1 MDTLCRDIRV
11 AIRSLRKKP
20 GFTVTVILTL
30 ALGIG
35 ADTTIFSVVHSVL
48 LKPIDYPKERPQ
60 DVVVIAEVS
69 SGRMA
74 VSYPTFQD
82 WRKIPTSFENL
93 AGFRNSSVN
102 LTGREKP
109 LRLSVRM
116 TSSNYFEIYGVRPLI
131 GRFYT
136 LDEDRAG
143 GELVTV
149 LSYPLWQSKFG
160 GREDVLGESVTLN
173 EQSFTIVG
181 VLPAGFG
188 LLPSERLFVP
198 LESWAETYASKS
210 RGDHQGIFAVVRL
223 ATSSS
228 FAEARLEMEALAK
241 RLEEEYPRTNSG
253 VGVQL
258 DSLEEMRLRNYRGML
273 LLLLGA
279 VTLLLFA
286 LVVSTASGI
295 LFGLIPALQTS
306 RTDVNSFLKDGGRN
320 AGNLSGQGLRQTFL
334 VAEVALATVLLL
346 AAGLL
351 VRTLFELTRVDLGFE
366 PAKVLT
372 MNLGLTGERYTRE
385 NLTTFYREL
394 KQQVEAVPGVESA
407 SVGTAIPMQGSNWT
421 SIFIVEGQPI
431 PARAQLPASAFTP
444 VDTVY
449 FSTLGIRLLQGR
461 RFHEFDRPDTQSVCV
476 VNESLARHFWPGESA
491 LGKRLKQGWPE
502 SDGPNHPWREVV
514 GVVGDVKQDGLD
526 RESRMETYLPMAQ
539 SPQSFIRLV
548 VRSEK
553 QTLPLVEPI
562 RKALQQLDPNIPLYS
577 IPSMDELISG
587 SIAPQRFTMWMLGLF
602 AALALSLAAIGIYGV
617 IAYVVACRTQEMGL
631 RMALG
636 ARPGQVFKLVVRQGL
651 VLTTAGLLLGV
662 AALPLVTRGLESLL
676 FGADA
681 SDPMMYL
688 GVLTVL
694 GLVAFVA
701 SAAPACRATSA
712 DPMAALRME

>member
-11 AIRSLRKKP
+11 AIPSLRKKL

-149 LSYPLWQSKFG
+149 LSYPLWQSQFG

-241 RLEEEYPRTNSG
+241 RLEEEYPKTNSG

-279 VTLLLFA
+279 VTLLLLIACSNVANLMLARATSRLRDTAVRAAMGAGRWRIIRQILTESVLLSFLGGGAGLALALVGLRLIQATTPFDVPRLAQAELNWPVLLFA

-334 VAEVALATVLLL
+334 VAEGFGNRAPISGRTPGPDPLRTDPSRPRFRASKSADHEPGPHWRALHS
-346 AAGLL
+346 
-351 VRTLFELTRVDLGFE
+351 RE
-366 PAKVLT
+366 PDHFL
-372 MNLGLTGERYTRE
+372 
-385 NLTTFYREL
+385 
-394 KQQVEAVPGVESA
+394 S
-407 SVGTAIPMQGSNWT
+407 
-421 SIFIVEGQPI
+421 
-431 PARAQLPASAFTP
+431 RAQTTS
-444 VDTVY
+444 
-449 FSTLGIRLLQGR
+449 GGR
-461 RFHEFDRPDTQSVCV
+461 
-476 VNESLARHFWPGESA
+476 AW
-491 LGKRLKQGWPE
+491 
-502 SDGPNHPWREVV
+502 
-514 GVVGDVKQDGLD
+514 
-526 RESRMETYLPMAQ
+526 SR
-539 SPQSFIRLV
+539 
-548 VRSEK
+548 
-553 QTLPLVEPI
+553 
-562 RKALQQLDPNIPLYS
+562 
-577 IPSMDELISG
+577 
-587 SIAPQRFTMWMLGLF
+587 
-602 AALALSLAAIGIYGV
+602 
-617 IAYVVACRTQEMGL
+617 
-631 RMALG
+631 
-636 ARPGQVFKLVVRQGL
+636 VRQCWHGD
-651 VLTTAGLLLGV
+651 TDAGIELDLDLH
-662 AALPLVTRGLESLL
+662 
-676 FGADA
+676 
-681 SDPMMYL
+681 
-688 GVLTVL
+688 
-694 GLVAFVA
+694 
-701 SAAPACRATSA
+701 C
-712 DPMAALRME
+712 